1 MLEQGQHSDPDVR
14 TEYVVN
20 SLKQMQ
26 QIGADMMMRRGRRTR
41 YIIGNKMPELPN
53 FVRQDQ
59 QNQHEWTD

>member
-26 QIGADMMMRRGRRTR
+26 QIGADID
-41 YIIGNKMPELPN
+41 YAE
-53 FVRQDQ
+53 RQTYKVYHRQ
-59 QNQHEWTD
+59 

>member
-26 QIGADMMMRRGRRTR
+26 QIGADVMMRRGRRTR
-41 YIIGNKMPELPN
+41 Y
-53 FVRQDQ
+53 RQ
-59 QNQHEWTD
+59 